1 MKITVIGTGYV
12 GLVTG
17 VCLANLG
24 NEVICVDID
33 KTKIEKL
40 KSGVPTIYEP
50 GLEELLVKN
59 IKEKRL
65 YFTDSLEYGIKNSD
79 IIFIAVG
86 TPQGQ
91 TGEADM
97 KAVWNVAENIG
108 RYINGYKI
116 VINKST
122 VPVGSGD
129 RVAEI
134 IQKNMRNK
142 YKFDVVSNPEF
153 LREGSAINDFM
164 NPDRIVIGADN
175 HMPAKIIKRLY
186 EPLNAPIVITDVK
199 SAEIIKY
206 ASNAF
211 LATKISFINEIAN
224 LCEIVGANVQDVAYG
239 MGLDNRI
246 GPKFL
251 NAGIGFGGSCFPKD
265 TVALVSIGKKFG
277 YDFKIVKATIEVN
290 KYQRKRFFRMIKE
303 FYKNRLKN
311 KRFAI
316 WGAAFKPNT
325 DDMRDAPSI
334 DIINALLRED
344 CIINLYD
351 PVAVETAKKIFKT
364 KINYFDN
371 VYNTVKNCDALIIIT
386 EWNEFRQIDLER
398 VKEILKAPVIFD
410 ARNIYDLSYMKEL
423 GFKYISIGRRPIL

>member
-24 NEVICVDID
+24 NKVICVDID

-40 KSGVPTIYEP
+40 RNGIPTIYEP

-59 IKEKRL
+59 IKENRL

-86 TPQGQ
+86 TPQSQ

-97 KAVWNVAENIG
+97 RAVWNVAENIG
-108 RYINGYKI
+108 KYINGYKI

-129 RVAEI
+129 KVAEI
-134 IQKNMRNK
+134 IQKKMKKK

-265 TVALVSIGKKFG
+265 TVALVSTGKKFG
-277 YDFKIVKATIEVN
+277 YNFKIVKATVEVN
-290 KYQRKRFFRMIKE
+290 KYQRKRFFNIIKE
-303 FYKNRLKN
+303 YYKNKLKN
-311 KRFAI
+311 KKFAI

-334 DIINALLRED
+334 DIINGLLREG

-351 PVAVETAKKIFKT
+351 PVAVETAKKIFKA

-371 VYNTVKNCDALIIIT
+371 AYDTVKDCNALIIIT
-386 EWNEFRQIDLER
+386 EWTEFRQIDLEK
-398 VKEILKAPVIFD
+398 VKEILKSPVIFD
-410 ARNIYDLSYMKEL
+410 GRNIYDLSYMKEL
-423 GFKYISIGRRPIL
+423 GFKYISIGRKSIL